1 MKFLKAL
8 RCAIENIEVIIPWF
22 IIAVSYDYFSP
33 FVIDFAIFFIIIEI
47 AGGIFELKKH
57 GFL

>member
-8 RCAIENIEVIIPWF
+8 RCVRPYIDVIIPWF
-22 IIAVSYDYFSP
+22 IIAISYDYFSP
-33 FVIDFAIFFIIIEI
+33 FVIGSAILVIIVEI
-47 AGGIFELKKH
+47 AGGMIELKKH